1 LGVVA
6 GAIFAI
12 LLVFF
17 QGVLGKAVRSG
28 WFFVVKLW

>member
-6 GAIFAI
+6 GAISAI

-17 QGVLGKAVRSG
+17 QGVLGSG
-28 WFFVVKLW
+28 VQRVFFLW